1 MRAAGRETRWPSDR
15 SAASYFFDPG
25 AGLAATKPFVDGA
38 EAFVF
43 TFGALGFFAS
53 RLPRLLSVA
62 MIAFLRWPVT

>member
-43 TFGALGFFAS
+43 TLGTFGFFAS

-62 MIAFLRWPVT
+62 MSASLRGPVT